1 MGDATP
7 PSRPQA
13 GDPQAVPPQ
22 AAEPQA
28 VLFACGLNAVRSP
41 MAAALLR
48 HMGGAPLYVA
58 SAGVR
63 TAELDPFAVAAMAEI
78 GIDIAAHRPIT
89 FEELEDLEGL
99 NFDLIITLSPEAHH
113 PSARR
118 ASGVLADRRPG
129 RCRGQSGA
137 ADGCLSG
144 RPRSAHGAHQ
154 GALPAGARRP
164 RVKPTLPSF
173 LVARRA
179 LPATRCHY
187 AVVNATTFR

>member
-1 MGDATP
+1 MAEATP

-13 GDPQAVPPQ
+13 AEPQ

-48 HMGGAPLYVA
+48 HLGGAPLYVA

-63 TAELDPFAVAAMAEI
+63 AAELDPFAVAAMAEI

-113 PSARR
+113 KALALTHRLAAQVEYWPTADPADVEGNRAQRMDAYRAVRDRLMERIKARF
-118 ASGVLADRRPG
+118 RPW
-129 RCRGQSGA
+129 
-137 ADGCLSG
+137 
-144 RPRSAHGAHQ
+144 
-154 GALPAGARRP
+154 PAG
-164 RVKPTLPSF
+164 
-173 LVARRA
+173 
-179 LPATRCHY
+179 Y
-187 AVVNATTFR
+187 A